1 MSETN
6 DLLRGELE
14 RLFEL
19 EEMTALASE
28 LMGYSPNELGG
39 TSGKG
44 AFARA
49 LVDRC
54 EIDSALQALAD
65 AMNLFG
71 KQANVAPVFVARAGR
86 QLEPGE
92 EVGGFKV
99 LKPLADGGLGKLYL
113 AEKTEGDEK
122 VRVAIKVI
130 RSSLSRDLSAVARFL
145 TVQRAFKRSP
155 VAGIARVYD
164 CGRLPDGRAWVAT
177 EYVEGQ
183 TLAARI
189 ERVGPMHFNEARPV
203 FKGVLTGLQRIH
215 EQGMVHS
222 DVKSG
227 NVFVTRPKQK
237 DGERGEPTGV
247 LVDGGAWRLLAGGAN
262 RQDAMGALRVFGNAH
277 AIAPEMA
284 RGHTVAASADVY
296 AVGIML
302 YEVLTGTLPFK
313 GASAFEVIA
322 KHLDH
327 PPTPPSEV
335 APKGWVTKEIDELV
349 LRALAKDPTER
360 FGSARELLEAIEK
373 LAKPKKDKRPLDES
387 AFDSAANALRNAPGD
402 AEKASAFE
410 TIFGPA
416 HEWQRGIDVLRE
428 AMEKTDDAD
437 AKKGLLYRIVRIQEA
452 ELDDRDAAEASFQ
465 AILELDPSDDV
476 ARSGLE
482 ELRRNRGDHE
492 GLAEVLLEK
501 AERIEEP
508 TERAEVLR
516 EIAAIYEDH
525 LEDPDNAL
533 VAWTQALADDPSDD
547 KSMRAVERI
556 AKDST
561 DRWNEVLGSL
571 SEVAQAQAGDDADTA
586 TVIDAVRLYCLMGRW
601 YGDALKRPDFA
612 LPCYARAID
621 LDPQCDAAYD
631 GTLELFRRAK
641 SWPESVQLLETRAKA
656 STNPAQA
663 RDHLAA
669 AALIVL
675 DKLGDKERAIEMF
688 SGVLKEDPTHPAA
701 LDALEGLHEE
711 RKEWKKLGELVQK
724 RIGLTGGREK
734 LAATLKL
741 AELYEDRLEDL
752 DGSIVQYEA
761 AFAQD
766 ETCLDALK
774 GLERVYARKGNY
786 EKLRDTLQ
794 RQIGLLATPRQKI
807 AALEHI
813 GAIQEEEF
821 VDHDGAIAAYEQ
833 VVEIDPGNENANPAL
848 ARLYRQKGRFD
859 ELVETLER
867 HARASEDQRRKT
879 DLMHQ
884 AAKVLMVDVGAP
896 ERALE
901 LCERI
906 LSIVPDHEDS
916 LSLVARLKAQTGDA
930 SAAVSAVDRLA
941 DGEKD
946 PAKRADHLVEAGRLL
961 EEAGDNDGAIDRYK
975 RALDTDEKNTTAA
988 NALRRLYGARGDAHG
1003 AAELLR
1009 REIAATSGKMRQ
1021 AELYAELGTLYRE
1034 RLEDPDK
1041 ARDAFLKALE
1051 LDGTCTPAG
1060 RALGDMAFEAKQ
1072 YEDAAQYLEPLLA
1085 RTDKMDASDARDISV
1100 RCGDAFRELGD
1111 FAKAQRAYL
1120 NAKAYAGSDREV
1132 LERVAEVTFEAGE
1145 ADEAAVLYGELLD
1158 KVGASL
1164 EPMDRGRVLYRRGEA
1179 LRRSNELAKAIG
1191 ALDEAADLLPEDP
1204 KPLDALR
1211 AIYEAKGEWD
1221 NVVRVL
1227 RRRMEHAS
1235 DDERFELLVRV
1246 GDVLKDQLS
1255 DRDKAIKSYVSALEI
1270 VPDDRNLLTKLMGV
1284 YGETKDWS
1292 RLVEVILRIAELVDE
1307 PPQLAKYYVTA
1318 ASIAHNEL
1326 GRHKEAAGYY
1336 EQALEN
1342 DPSMARAFK
1351 GLATCLEAA
1360 NEWSALANAYRAHLT
1375 RNASAAPSVRAELW
1389 DKLGDI
1395 YKDQLSD
1402 LTQATEAYEQ
1412 AQELD
1417 PDSRR
1422 RLEMLTEIYEQN
1434 PKRFY
1439 RKAVEA
1445 HMAML
1450 RKSPYRIESYQALR
1464 QLYTDV
1470 KRPDESWCVCQ
1481 TLRVLNM
1488 AGPDEEKFFKKHRSR
1503 HPAAAEEFFNEDIW
1517 FNHLIHPT
1525 QDPLLTGIFATITPA
1540 VVATRTQDLSAYS
1553 IDASAKRNPENDDS
1567 VMVQT
1572 LHYVSGVTQVPLP
1585 DVYYRKAD
1593 PGGLSLMLTAPPSIG
1608 VGKAALAGGPAQA
1621 LAFLAARHLSYFRPG
1636 HNLRHLLPSGS
1647 GLRVWLLAAIKL
1659 ATPQFPVPG
1668 SLSKKVDKALSA
1680 LQKHVDAGA
1689 RSKLDG
1695 LVQKLLAAAP
1705 ELDMKKWVAAVDLTA
1720 DRVGFV
1726 MANDLELTAAV
1737 IKASPDEEAVQKE
1750 RLKELYLYSV
1760 SEAYLQLRHK
1770 IGLAIEA

>member
-19 EEMTALASE
+19 EEMTTLASE

-39 TSGKG
+39 TAGKG

-49 LVDRC
+49 LVERC
-54 EIDSALQALAD
+54 ENDSALQALAD

-71 KQANVAPVFVARAGR
+71 KSANVAPVFVARAGR

-92 EVGGFKV
+92 EVGGFKI

-113 AEKTEGDEK
+113 AERVDGDEK

-145 TVQRAFKRSP
+145 TVQRAFRRSP
-155 VAGIARVYD
+155 VEGIARVYD
-164 CGRLPDGRAWVAT
+164 CGHLADGRAWVAT

-203 FKGVLTGLQRIH
+203 FQGVLKGLQRIH
-215 EQGMVHS
+215 EKGLVHS

-227 NVFVTRPKQK
+227 NVFVTRPKLK

-302 YEVLTGTLPFK
+302 YEVLTGRLPFQ
-313 GASAFEVIA
+313 GSSAFEVIA

-349 LRALAKDPTER
+349 LQALAKDPQER
-360 FGSARELLEAIEK
+360 FGSARELFDAIEK
-373 LAKPKKDKRPLDES
+373 LAKPKKEKRPLDES
-387 AFDSAANALRNAPGD
+387 AFDSAANALRNNPDD
-402 AEKASAFE
+402 ADKASAFE
-410 TIFGPA
+410 TVFGPA
-416 HEWQRGIDVLRE
+416 HEWERGIEVLRE
-428 AMEKTDDAD
+428 AMDKTDDAE

-452 ELDDRDAAEASFQ
+452 ELDDRDAAEASFL
-465 AILELDPSDDV
+465 AILELDAADDV

-501 AERIEEP
+501 AETMEDA

-547 KSMRAVERI
+547 KSVRAVERI
-556 AKDST
+556 AGEST

-571 SEVAQAQAGDDADTA
+571 SEVAQAGQDADT
-586 TVIDAVRLYCLMGRW
+586 VRLYCLMGRW

-612 LPCYARAID
+612 LPCYGKAIE
-621 LDPQCDAAYD
+621 LDPQCDDAYE
-631 GTLELFRRAK
+631 GTLKLFRRAK
-641 SWPESVQLLETRAKA
+641 SWPESVQLLESRAKA
-656 STNPAQA
+656 SSNPAQA
-663 RDHLAA
+663 RDHQAA

-711 RKEWKKLGELVQK
+711 RKEWKKLGELLQK
-724 RIGLTGGREK
+724 RVGMTGGKEK

-741 AELYEDRLEDL
+741 AELYEDRLDDL
-752 DGSIVQYEA
+752 EGSIVQFEA

-766 ETCLDALK
+766 ATCLDALK

-786 EKLRDTLQ
+786 EKLRDTLE
-794 RQIGLLATPRQKI
+794 RQIPLLATPRQKI

-833 VVEIDPGNENANPAL
+833 VVEIDPGNEEANPAL

-859 ELVETLER
+859 DLVETLER
-867 HARASEDQRRKT
+867 HARASEDQQRKT

-901 LCERI
+901 LCERV
-906 LSIVPDHEDS
+906 LSIAPNHEAS

-930 SAAVSAVDRLA
+930 SAAVSAVDRLV

-946 PAKRADHLVEAGRLL
+946 PVKKAEHLVEAGRLL
-961 EEAGDNDGAIDRYK
+961 EESGDNDGAIDRFK
-975 RALDTDEKNTTAA
+975 RALDADEKNVTAA

-1009 REIAATSGKMRQ
+1009 REIAATSGKSKQ
-1021 AELYAELGTLYRE
+1021 AELYAELGTLCRE

-1041 ARDAFLKALE
+1041 ARDAFIKALE

-1072 YEDAAQYLEPLLA
+1072 YEDAAKYLEPLLA

-1100 RCGDAFRELGD
+1100 RCGDAFRELGE

-1120 NAKAYAGSDREV
+1120 NAKAYASSDREV
-1132 LERVAEVTFEAGE
+1132 LERVADVTFEAGE
-1145 ADEAAVLYGELLD
+1145 ADEAAVLYGELIA
-1158 KVGASL
+1158 KVGTQL
-1164 EPMDRGRVLYRRGEA
+1164 EPMDRGRVLYRQGEA
-1179 LRRSNELAKAIG
+1179 LRRSKELDKAIVVLDKAA
-1191 ALDEAADLLPEDP
+1191 ALLQEDP
-1204 KPLDALR
+1204 KPLEALR
-1211 AIYEAKGEWD
+1211 AIYEEKGEWD
-1221 NVVRVL
+1221 NVVRTL
-1227 RRRMEHAS
+1227 RRRMEHAA
-1235 DDERFELLVRV
+1235 DTERFDLLVQV
-1246 GDVLKDQLS
+1246 GDVLKDKLS
-1255 DRDKAIKSYVSALEI
+1255 DREKSAKSYVSALEI

-1292 RLVEVILRIAELVDE
+1292 RLVEVILRIAELVDD
-1307 PPQLAKYYVTA
+1307 PAQLAKYYVTA

-1326 GRHKEAAGYY
+1326 GRHDEAADYY

-1342 DPSMARAFK
+1342 DPSMKRAFK

-1360 NEWSALANAYRAHLT
+1360 NNWSGLANAYRAHLQ
-1375 RNASAAPSVRAELW
+1375 RNASAPASERAELW

-1503 HPAAAEEFFNEDIW
+1503 HPAAAEEFFSEDIW
-1517 FNHLIHPT
+1517 FNHLVHPT

-1540 VVATRTQDLSAYS
+1540 VVATRSQELSAYQ
-1553 IDASAKRNPENDDS
+1553 IDASAKRNPESDDS

-1572 LHYVSGVTQVPLP
+1572 LHYVSGVTQVALP

-1668 SLSKKVDKALSA
+1668 SLSKKVDKALAA
-1680 LQKHVDAGA
+1680 LQKHVDAKG
-1689 RSKLDG
+1689 RTKLDG

-1737 IKASPDEEAVQKE
+1737 IKASPDEESVQKE

-1770 IGLAIEA
+1770 IGLAIEG